1 MQTLKTGV
9 KVKKNVNIEY
19 DIVSEDDRSTLKEL
33 TGVQR
38 YKYFPISFAVRPLGI
53 FHLISD
59 RYFAAAFRVI
69 SYMEFITFFFSPS

>member
-9 KVKKNVNIEY
+9 KVKKKNFNIEY

-38 YKYFPISFAVRPLGI
+38 YKYFPILFAV
-53 FHLISD
+53 
-59 RYFAAAFRVI
+59 
-69 SYMEFITFFFSPS
+69 

>member
-38 YKYFPISFAVRPLGI
+38 YKYFPILFAV
-53 FHLISD
+53 
-59 RYFAAAFRVI
+59 
-69 SYMEFITFFFSPS
+69 